1 MRLTRFSD
9 NAVRCLI
16 ALAVQPDEALSTER
30 IAQQMGMSTDHL
42 VKVVRR
48 LAVLGYVTTS
58 RGRQGGVQ
66 LARDPAAINLGEVIR
81 ATEDNLD
88 LVECFDPGSSECPI
102 APACVLA
109 PALDRALEAFFGVLS
124 AYTLADVAA
133 PRRELITLLRG

>member
-48 LAVLGYVTTS
+48 LAALGYVTTT
-58 RGRQGGVQ
+58 RGRQGGVR
-66 LARDPAAINLGEVIR
+66 LARDPAGINIGDVIR

-88 LVECFDPGSSECPI
+88 LVECFDPGRSECPI

-133 PRRELITLLRG
+133 PRRALVPLLRG

>member
-9 NAVRCLI
+9 NAMRCLI

-30 IAQQMGMSTDHL
+30 IAAQMGMSSDHL

-48 LAVLGYVTTS
+48 LAALGYVTTV
-58 RGRQGGVQ
+58 RGRQGGVR
-66 LARDPAAINLGEVIR
+66 LARDPASINIGDVIR

-109 PALDRALEAFFGVLS
+109 PALDRALDAFFAVLQ
-124 AYTLADVAA
+124 AYTLADIAA
-133 PRRELITLLRG
+133 PRRELVPLLRG

>member
-16 ALAVQPDEALSTER
+16 ALAVQPDEAVSTER

-48 LAVLGYVTTS
+48 LAALGYVTTS

-66 LARDPAAINLGEVIR
+66 LARHPAAINLGEVIR

-124 AYTLADVAA
+124 AYTLADIAA